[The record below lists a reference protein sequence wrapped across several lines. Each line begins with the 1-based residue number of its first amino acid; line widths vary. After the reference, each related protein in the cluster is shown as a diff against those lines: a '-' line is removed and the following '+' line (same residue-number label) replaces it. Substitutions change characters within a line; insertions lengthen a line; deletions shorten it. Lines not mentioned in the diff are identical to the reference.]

1 MLGFTKRIG
10 RPREGLVVGT
20 SKAGW
25 LKDPAVDDVVEELAW
40 TEGESRGEESM
51 LGVGWYVV
59 VSTGRLGVELSP

>member
-1 MLGFTKRIG
+1 M
-10 RPREGLVVGT
+10 VGT

-25 LKDPAVDDVVEELAW
+25 LKDSAVDNVVQELAW

-59 VSTGRLGVELSP
+59 VSTGRLGVDLPP

>member
-1 MLGFTKRIG
+1 MA
-10 RPREGLVVGT
+10 GT